1 MSHHGDNPF
10 DGKGSFG
17 PVEDL
22 LKEVPKAPVPGPTG
36 EFPEGKLTPEDKG
49 SLTFTIG
56 TKNGKVIIDFGAPVS
71 WIGFTAD
78 QAFEIAMELAKIA
91 AEAKSTEIIVVPG

>member
-1 MSHHGDNPF
+1 MSHHGDQPLSK
-10 DGKGSFG
+10 DIL
-17 PVEDL
+17 E
-22 LKEVPKAPVPGPTG
+22 APVPGPTG
-36 EFPEGKLTPEDKG
+36 EFPEGKLAPEDKG

-56 TKNGKVIIDFGAPVS
+56 AKNGKVIIDFGAPVS

>member
-1 MSHHGDNPF
+1 L

-22 LKEVPKAPVPGPTG
+22 LKEVPAAPVPGPTG
-36 EFPEGKLTPEDKG
+36 EFPEGKLAPEDKG

-56 TKNGKVIIDFGAPVS
+56 TKNGKVILDFGMPVS

-78 QAFEIAMELAKIA
+78 QAFEIAMALAEKA
-91 AEAKSTEIIVVPG
+91 AEAKSTGIVVVPG